1 MESAAITGAAS
12 GIGRALALEAAARG
26 APRLWLVDLS
36 APGLADVVRELPNG
50 YDAQPKAIDLRSRV
64 DITNLA
70 QDWSD
75 EGPPHL
81 LVNCAGTR
89 SIAAVGA
96 TTDEDWDDTIAVN
109 LTAPFLMTRAAS
121 NAMRQHGVAGVIVN
135 IASTAA
141 EIGYTDR
148 SAYCA
153 SKAGVLGLTRSAALD
168 LAPDGIRVFAVS
180 PGFHHTGLSRDADDA
195 AVVSQVPLG
204 RRGDPAELAKLILDL
219 AGSSFVTGSNIVVD
233 GGALAGH
240 RV

>member
-1 MESAAITGAAS
+1 MESGAITGAAS
-12 GIGRALALEAAARG
+12 GIGRALALEAAERG
-26 APRLWLVDLS
+26 APRLWLVDRS
-36 APGLADVVRELPNG
+36 AAGLADVVRQLPNG
-50 YDAQPKAIDLRSRV
+50 YDARPRAIDLRSRV
-64 DITNLA
+64 DITHLA
-70 QDWSD
+70 QEWMD

-81 LVNCAGTR
+81 LINCAGTR
-89 SIAAVGA
+89 SVAAVGD

-109 LTAPFLMTRAAS
+109 LTAPFLMTRAAA
-121 NAMRQHGVAGVIVN
+121 NAMRQHGVPGVIVN

-180 PGFHHTGLSRDADDA
+180 PGFHNTGLSREADAS
-195 AVVSQVPLG
+195 AVVAQVPLG
-204 RRGDPAELAKLILDL
+204 RRGDPAELAKLIFDL
-219 AGSSFVTGSNIVVD
+219 AASSFVTGSNTVVD

-240 RV
+240 RL